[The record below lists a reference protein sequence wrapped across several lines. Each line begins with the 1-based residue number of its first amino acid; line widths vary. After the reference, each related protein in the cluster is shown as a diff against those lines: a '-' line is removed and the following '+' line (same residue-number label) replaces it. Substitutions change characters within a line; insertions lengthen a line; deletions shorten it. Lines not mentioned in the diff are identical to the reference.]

1 MKTLLLAG
9 ALTLAL
15 ASTVATKPSSL
26 AQPDAPWARIIHT
39 VR

>member
-15 ASTVATKPSSL
+15 ITGAVNNTAALSG
-26 AQPDAPWARIIHT
+26 PDAQWAKIIHT